1 MQWDILVRSTQQ
13 IRKSLMGFR
22 AHLGVWVEGVRF
34 RVYGKAFEFAG
45 FRDPGPRGCSF
56 GVVAVAFSGTKS
68 ERHTVSCQRS
78 QIKLVSYALNP
89 KP

>member
-22 AHLGVWVEGVRF
+22 AHPGVWVEGVRF

-45 FRDPGPRGCSF
+45 LGTRGQ
-56 GVVAVAFSGTKS
+56 GAVVL
-68 ERHTVSCQRS
+68 ER
-78 QIKLVSYALNP
+78 
-89 KP
+89 